1 MRKKALINAGR
12 QDVIDLQLQ
21 DYRTLS
27 GQYDAVV
34 SCEMI
39 EAVGK
44 EYLDSYFEI
53 IASCLKPSAKRSS
66 KPSPFRMSVTPP
78 TVGNVIGSKNTF
90 SLEVTYPHRVL
101 CSTA

>member
-1 MRKKALINAGR
+1 M
-12 QDVIDLQLQ
+12 IDLQLQ

-53 IASCLKPSAKRSS
+53 IAAMP
-66 KPSPFRMSVTPP
+66 
-78 TVGNVIGSKNTF
+78 
-90 SLEVTYPHRVL
+90 
-101 CSTA
+101 